1 MNDLKNT
8 IIKFYI
14 TFILIVLAL
23 VLCSTTF
30 AAEIDITT
38 SSVRDDLESMEM
50 DNLSYLSNDE
60 NIFITMAQ
68 YYDTKN
74 NLRSYLYFNYVGSTD
89 EMLLVN
95 LSTSVMDD
103 NYEISENFINY
114 ELKFINNDST
124 WVKYEILDLPNVN
137 DTTRRYYINSISKAV
152 STYNISTFSLD
163 DNINEEDGSDIGGG
177 NVDNDTTLNS
187 IILQVNQV
195 FIYNGITNE
204 SIKVFHQEVE
214 TITITDKAVA
224 CYCYGDDWDMFG
236 IDFEGM
242 LEVGNI
248 YTDAWYVF
256 FNTDKRIDELLSV
269 KLTYKKYEYSLIN
282 DQFMQTAHTEEFVN
296 DYITNKKGGTIIGGV
311 TTGFKDLTEEFS
323 WIKYDNENTIKT
335 IESGTEKVASA
346 EKDWLGN
353 YVWQYEELDNIMNLK
368 EYEASSN
375 ETFVFTDYAEK
386 YSWGVHFLDT
396 ERSCYA
402 TGYDVTATT
411 GYGMC
416 DVAIL
421 ELTFVTDGVVKNCYA
436 VDVPTD
442 DFEGEVADKEINT
455 MQEWFEKIM
464 MLIGITILLVML
476 NFVLPIFKFI
486 FNGIV
491 ALIKIIIY
499 IITLPFKLIGTLFK
513 RRKY

>member
-1 MNDLKNT
+1 MNK
-8 IIKFYI
+8 IKVLLSAIFIFI
-14 TFILIVLAL
+14 TSIL
-23 VLCSTTF
+23 LCGSSVVY
-30 AAEIDITT
+30 ASSNVDITT
-38 SSVRDDLESMEM
+38 SSVRDDLESMDM
-50 DNLSYLSNDE
+50 DKLSYLSDTE
-60 NIFITMAQ
+60 NKFITMAQ
-68 YYDTKN
+68 YYDN
-74 NLRSYLYFNYVGSTD
+74 ENLLRSYLYINYIGNVEATT
-89 EMLLVN
+89 LYVN
-95 LSTSVMDD
+95 VSTSVMDTD
-103 NYEISENFINY
+103 YNITENYQYY
-114 ELKFINNDST
+114 ELSFVNNDET
-124 WVKYEILDLPNVN
+124 WCKYEILNLPNIN
-137 DTTRRYYINSISKAV
+137 ETTRRYNIASINQYTIDEYE
-152 STYNISTFSLD
+152 TEYYP
-163 DNINEEDGSDIGGG
+163 
-177 NVDNDTTLNS
+177 TL
-187 IILQVNQV
+187 LEVNQL
-195 FIYNGITNE
+195 FIFHGITNNTIE
-204 SIKVFHQEVE
+204 VFHEEVE

-256 FNTDKRIDELLSV
+256 FNTDKPIDELLSV
-269 KLTYKKYEYSLIN
+269 KLTYKKFEYSLIN

-296 DYITNKKGGTIIGGV
+296 DYITNKKGGTIIGGI

-323 WIKYDNENTIKT
+323 WIKYDSGNTIKT
-335 IESGTEKVASA
+335 IESGTEKVVSA

-411 GYGMC
+411 GFGMC

-421 ELTFVTDGVVKNCYA
+421 ELTFVTNGVVKNCYA

-442 DFEGEVADKEINT
+442 DFNGEVADKEIDT

-464 MLIGITILLVML
+464 MLIGVLVLVVILGYLS
-476 NFVLPIFKFI
+476 PIFSVIFKAFI
-486 FNGIV
+486 TCIKWALKGI
-491 ALIKIIIY
+491 ALV
-499 IITLPFKLIGTLFK
+499 ITAPFKMIGALFK
-513 RRKY
+513 RK